1 MFCYSVKSK
10 DKVFHNQSCYKAKFI
25 KEQNMQYFYTVDEA
39 REKGYKYCLCC
50 SPLSKKLRAEEKAL
64 VDFCQKNGVLYF
76 KSNDYV
82 EIYTNYSSWRLVVSE
97 AKNLRLYHKNE
108 HVKLGKA
115 PMPGYHRQ
123 KFKGK
128 TILSYFEYIVKHD
141 AYRIDNPQGIKVSKT
156 SAQKGS
162 KRWRKE
168 QNAIKKKIKRHKAWR
183 VHNLIDHVS
192 RKASFQAV

>member
-10 DKVFHNQSCYKAKFI
+10 DKIFHNQNCCKAKFI
-25 KEQNMQYFYTVDEA
+25 KEQNMHYFYTVDEA
-39 REKGYKYCLCC
+39 RVKGYKYCLCC
-50 SPLSKKLRAEEKAL
+50 SPLSKKLRVEEKAL

-108 HVKLGKA
+108 HVKRGKT
-115 PMPGYHRQ
+115 PVPGYHRQ

-128 TILSYFEYIVKHD
+128 TILSYLEYIVKHD
-141 AYRIDNPQGIKVSKT
+141 AYRIDNPQGITASKT

-162 KRWRKE
+162 KRWYKE
-168 QNAIKKKIKRHKAWR
+168 QNTIKKKIKRHKAWQVR
-183 VHNLIDHVS
+183 NLIDHVTQ
-192 RKASFQAV
+192 KASFQAV

>member
-10 DKVFHNQSCYKAKFI
+10 DKIFHNQNCYKTKFI

-39 REKGYKYCLCC
+39 RKKGYRLCSCC
-50 SPLSKKLRAEEKAL
+50 SPLSRQLRVEEKIL
-64 VDFCQKNGVLYF
+64 LDFCQKNGVLYF
-76 KSNDYV
+76 RNDDCV
-82 EIYTNYSSWRLVVSE
+82 EIYTNYSSWKLVVSE

-108 HVKLGKA
+108 HVKRGNA
-115 PMPGYHRQ
+115 PIPGYHRQ

-128 TILSYFEYIVKHD
+128 TILSYLKYIVKHD
-141 AYRIDNPQGIKVSKT
+141 AYRIDNPNEITVPKT

-168 QNAIKKKIKRHKAWR
+168 QNAIKKKIKRHKAWQVR
-183 VHNLIDHVS
+183 NLIDHVS
-192 RKASFQAV
+192 KKASFQAV